1 MQVRPVTDK
10 ECISKVILNILGKGE
25 FTEKELAEK
34 LGVSRNTIGN
44 YVNASS
50 APSMRVIR
58 ALHDTFHLSYE
69 SIFGEEE
76 MDVTFIKYSSLPQD
90 EQQLIN
96 VLIEKLSSS
105 SKG

>member
-10 ECISKVILNILGKGE
+10 ECISKAILNILGKGE

-34 LGVSRNTIGN
+34 LGVSRNMIAN
-44 YVNASS
+44 YMNAVS

-58 ALHDTFHLSYE
+58 ALHDTFHLPYG

-76 MDVTFIKYSSLPQD
+76 MNETFIKYSSLPED

-96 VLIEKLSSS
+96 VLIEKLSSRTR
-105 SKG
+105 G

>member
-10 ECISKVILNILGKGE
+10 ECFSKIVLNLLGKGG

-34 LGVSRNTIGN
+34 LGVSRNMIVN
-44 YVNASS
+44 YVTAVS

-58 ALHDTFHLSYE
+58 TLHDTFHLPYE

-76 MDVTFIKYSSLPQD
+76 MDETFIKYSSLPQD

-96 VLIEKLSSS
+96 VL
-105 SKG
+105 